1 MWSRIAL
8 RRARR
13 AVVEAQ
19 SLFADSRWDAAGTL
33 FEDARKRLDCRV
45 STHPEAAELA
55 ARADLGLGRIHLT
68 QGRFPQ
74 ALAAFQTAQS
84 LWPQGW
90 EAWYWAGCAL
100 GHQQAYAE
108 AEASFT
114 AALQRQPGSG
124 PARIQRAYARF
135 RRGGDAG
142 APGALPPAQRQ
153 GDPRQGAPAPPAP
166 PRPPRAGAA
175 TSRGCPGAWT
185 PPRSSPRPGRGSPSC
200 PCTPP
205 LGRSPEGTGPAGTR
219 PVDT

>member
-19 SLFADSRWDAAGTL
+19 SLFADARWDAAGTL
-33 FEDARKRLDCRV
+33 FEDARKRLARRV
-45 STHPEAAELA
+45 GTHPEAAVLA

-74 ALAAFQTAQS
+74 ALAAFGTAQS

-100 GHQQAYAE
+100 GHQQAYAD

-135 RRGGDAG
+135 RRGDDAG
-142 APGALPPAQRQ
+142 ALVDLLAAERQ
-153 GDPRQGAPAPPAP
+153 GYLGEEARALLAALRLRRGGGGGPRAP
-166 PRPPRAGAA
+166 PRGVEGAARAG
-175 TSRGCPGAWT
+175 PGA
-185 PPRSSPRPGRGSPSC
+185 GV
-200 PCTPP
+200 
-205 LGRSPEGTGPAGTR
+205 AG
-219 PVDT
+219 VLL